1 VKGFSA
7 VAATLLCLAI
17 LLLGTS
23 PAASQPAPAAP
34 AASTASA
41 KTAET
46 AETLSP
52 EALYE
57 FSLAKLLAVEGS
69 LSDSLTAYD
78 EAERLAPRS
87 AYVRL
92 EHAQLLARVAQFA
105 RVAKARQELLQKA
118 AETVTEAR
126 RLAPANLD
134 VLRAVGSIY
143 LDLAAQDPSAMVT
156 AQQALEAVRAQD
168 PSDAASV
175 IPLAQL
181 YLDQQKPDKAAEVL
195 RDLVTSLP
203 NQRMAYALLVE
214 ALLRAGKHK
223 EAESS
228 LQEILEIDPGSLE
241 ARLTLVDLLSQRG
254 DHKAALAALR
264 SAPEEVS
271 AEPRLRRKTAW
282 ELYQTGDLDGALA
295 TAEGI
300 LGSAAATGPD
310 GDSMRLLKGLILSA
324 QGRTDEAIVLL
335 DKIRESDPDNLPL
348 AVTVAHLFQ
357 RAGRNDQAA
366 AILDKLAG
374 DLARDKKTKE
384 EREVRLELGQILLS
398 AKEWDRAGDAVAP
411 LLDAKDD
418 ASAGASD
425 PGSPSAASVR
435 AQALLIRVDALV
447 AAKRWDDALAVLDK
461 NRGESGPLGSALA
474 TRRAEILLR
483 AGREAEGRKSL
494 DELAAS
500 GDNSALLA
508 AAQSFQRV
516 DHYTDSIPI
525 LQRLV
530 ARQPDSTVGHY
541 LLGAAFERTGKRSE
555 AVAELRRVLQID
567 PDFHAALNYLGYTLA
582 EAKENLDEALSL
594 VQRAVALE
602 PDNGAYVDSL
612 GWTYYQL
619 GRNEQARGYLE
630 RAARLEPADATL
642 QEHLGDVYVALG
654 QNDRAREAYQRALEL
669 GNDNTAAAKLRQK
682 LDSLDHS
689 QQAKPRP

>member
-1 VKGFSA
+1 MPS
-7 VAATLLCLAI
+7 T
-17 LLLGTS
+17 
-23 PAASQPAPAAP
+23 
-34 AASTASA
+34 AASTVAS
-41 KTAET
+41 TAGT
-46 AETLSP
+46 ETLSP
-52 EALYE
+52 EALYQ
-57 FSLAKLLAVEGS
+57 FTLAKLLAVEGS
-69 LSDSLTAYD
+69 LSDSLAAYD

-134 VLRAVGSIY
+134 VLRAVGSIF
-143 LDLAAQDPSAMVT
+143 LDLAAQDPSAMLT

-181 YLDQQKPDKAAEVL
+181 YLDQQKPDQAAEAL
-195 RDLVTSLP
+195 RDLVSRVP

-214 ALLRAGKHK
+214 ALLRSGKQK

-228 LQEILEIDPGSLE
+228 LQDILEIDPGSLE

-264 SAPEEVS
+264 GAPDEAS
-271 AEPRLRRKTAW
+271 AEPRLRRKIAW

-324 QGRTDEAIVLL
+324 QGRTGEAIALL

-357 RAGRNDQAA
+357 RAGKNEQAV

-384 EREVRLELGQILLS
+384 EREVRLELGQVLLA
-398 AKEWDRAGDAVAP
+398 AKEWDRAADAVAP

-418 ASAGASD
+418 AAGAAA
-425 PGSPSAASVR
+425 PSAASVR

-461 NRGESGPLGSALA
+461 NRPANGPLGSALA

-483 AGREAEGRKSL
+483 AGREAEGRKGL

-516 DHYTDSIPI
+516 DRYADSIPI

-555 AVAELRRVLQID
+555 ALAELRRVLQID

-594 VQRAVALE
+594 IQRAVALE

-654 QNDRAREAYQRALEL
+654 QNDRAREAYRRALEL

-682 LDSLDHS
+682 LDSLDHN

>member
-1 VKGFSA
+1 M
-7 VAATLLCLAI
+7 
-17 LLLGTS
+17 
-23 PAASQPAPAAP
+23 APAAG
-34 AASTASA
+34 
-41 KTAET
+41 

-52 EALYE
+52 EALYK

-69 LSDSLTAYD
+69 LSESLDAYD
-78 EAERLAPRS
+78 EAEHLAPGS
-87 AYVRL
+87 AYIRL
-92 EHAQLLARVAQFA
+92 EHAQLLARVAQFS

-118 AETVTEAR
+118 SETVNEAR

-143 LDLAAQDPSAMVT
+143 LDLAAQDPSAAIT

-181 YLDQQKPDKAAEVL
+181 YLDQQTPDKAAEVL
-195 RDLVTSLP
+195 RDLVTRVP

-214 ALLRAGKHK
+214 ALLRSGKQK

-228 LQEILEIDPGSLE
+228 LQEILGIDPGSLE

-264 SAPEEVS
+264 SAPDEVG
-271 AEPRLRRKTAW
+271 AEPRLRRKIAW

-324 QGRTDEAIVLL
+324 QGRTDEAITLL

-357 RAGRNDQAA
+357 RAGHNDQAV

-384 EREVRLELGQILLS
+384 EREVRLELGQVLLT
-398 AKEWDRAGDAVAP
+398 AKEWNRAEAAVAP
-411 LLDAKDD
+411 LLDVQDD
-418 ASAGASD
+418 AADGSDASNTTS
-425 PGSPSAASVR
+425 GASVR
-435 AQALLIRVDALV
+435 AQALLVRVDALV

-461 NRGESGPLGSALA
+461 NSGANGPLGSALA

-494 DELAAS
+494 EDLAAS

-516 DHYTDSIPI
+516 DRYADSIPI

-541 LLGAAFERTGKRSE
+541 LLGAALERTGKRNE

-682 LDSLDHS
+682 LAGLDHS

>member
-7 VAATLLCLAI
+7 VAAILLCLAV
-17 LLLGTS
+17 LLLGTPPAES
-23 PAASQPAPAAP
+23 QQAPAPSAAAVPAA
-34 AASTASA
+34 
-41 KTAET
+41 

-52 EALYE
+52 EALYQ

-69 LSDSLTAYD
+69 LSDSLAAYD
-78 EAERLAPRS
+78 EAERLAPGS

-118 AETVTEAR
+118 SATVNEAR
-126 RLAPANLD
+126 RLAPGNLD
-134 VLRAVGSIY
+134 VLRAVGSIF
-143 LDLAAQDPSAMVT
+143 LDLSAQDPSAMAT
-156 AQQALEAVRAQD
+156 AQQALEAVRAKD
-168 PSDAASV
+168 PADAQSV

-181 YLDQQKPDKAAEVL
+181 YMDQQKPDQAAEVL
-195 RDLVTSLP
+195 RDLVTRVP

-214 ALLRAGKHK
+214 ALLRSGKQK
-223 EAESS
+223 EAESA
-228 LQEILEIDPGSLE
+228 LQDILGLDPGSLE
-241 ARLTLVDLLSQRG
+241 ARLTLVDLFSQRG
-254 DHKAALAALR
+254 DHQAALAVLR
-264 SAPEEVS
+264 GAPEEVRG
-271 AEPRLRRKTAW
+271 EPRLRRKVAW
-282 ELYQTGDLDGALA
+282 ELYQTGDLDGALSA
-295 TAEGI
+295 AEAV
-300 LGSAAATGPD
+300 LGSAAATSPD

-324 QGRTDEAIVLL
+324 QGKTEEAITLL
-335 DKIRESDPDNLPL
+335 DKIRESDPENLPL
-348 AVTVAHLFQ
+348 AITVAHLFQ
-357 RAGRNDQAA
+357 RVGRNDQAV
-366 AILDKLAG
+366 AILGKLAES
-374 DLARDKKTKE
+374 LARDKKTKE
-384 EREVRLELGQILLS
+384 EREVRLELGQVLLA
-398 AKEWDRAGDAVAP
+398 AKEWDRAEAAVAP
-411 LLDAKDD
+411 LLDARDD
-418 ASAGASD
+418 TVGSASGTEANT
-425 PGSPSAASVR
+425 AAAAVR

-461 NRGESGPLGSALA
+461 NSAGPNGALASALA
-474 TRRAEILLR
+474 TRRAEVLLR
-483 AGREAEGRKSL
+483 SGREAEGRKTL
-494 DELAAS
+494 NDLAAS
-500 GDNSALLA
+500 SDNSTILA

-516 DHYTDSIPI
+516 DRYPESIPV

-530 ARQPDSTVGHY
+530 SRQPESAVGHY

-594 VQRAVALE
+594 IQRAVALE

-669 GNDNTAAAKLRQK
+669 GNDNTAAAKVRQK
-682 LDSLDHS
+682 LDSLDHGA
-689 QQAKPRP
+689 AKPQP

>member
-1 VKGFSA
+1 M
-7 VAATLLCLAI
+7 I
-17 LLLGTS
+17 
-23 PAASQPAPAAP
+23 
-34 AASTASA
+34 
-41 KTAET
+41 
-46 AETLSP
+46 
-52 EALYE
+52 
-57 FSLAKLLAVEGS
+57 
-69 LSDSLTAYD
+69 
-78 EAERLAPRS
+78 
-87 AYVRL
+87 
-92 EHAQLLARVAQFA
+92 
-105 RVAKARQELLQKA
+105 
-118 AETVTEAR
+118 
-126 RLAPANLD
+126 
-134 VLRAVGSIY
+134 
-143 LDLAAQDPSAMVT
+143 T

-195 RDLVTSLP
+195 RDLVSRVP
-203 NQRMAYALLVE
+203 NQRMAFALLVE
-214 ALLRAGKHK
+214 SLLRSGKQK
-223 EAESS
+223 EAESA

-241 ARLTLVDLLSQRG
+241 ARLTLVDLFSQRG
-254 DHKAALAALR
+254 DHRAALAALR
-264 SAPEEVS
+264 GAPDEVS
-271 AEPRLRRKTAW
+271 AEPRLRRKIAW

-295 TAEGI
+295 TAEGV
-300 LGSAAATGPD
+300 LGSAAASGPD

-324 QGRTDEAIVLL
+324 QGRTEESIALL
-335 DKIRESDPDNLPL
+335 DKIRQSDPDNLPL

-357 RAGRNDQAA
+357 RVGRNDQAA

-384 EREVRLELGQILLS
+384 EREVRLELGQVLLA
-398 AKEWDRAGDAVAP
+398 AKEWDRAADAVAP

-418 ASAGASD
+418 ASDA
-425 PGSPSAASVR
+425 SAASTR
-435 AQALLIRVDALV
+435 AQALLIRVDALA
-447 AAKRWDDALAVLDK
+447 AAKRWDDALALLDK
-461 NRGESGPLGSALA
+461 NGAAPNRPSGPLASALV

-494 DELAAS
+494 DDLAAS
-500 GDNSALLA
+500 GDNSAILA

-516 DHYTDSIPI
+516 DRYADSIPI

-530 ARQPDSTVGHY
+530 ARQPESAVGHY
-541 LLGAAFERTGKRSE
+541 LLGAAFERTGKRTE
-555 AVAELRRVLQID
+555 ALAELRRVLQID

-594 VQRAVALE
+594 IQRAVALE

-682 LDSLDHS
+682 LDSLDHN

>member
-1 VKGFSA
+1 M
-7 VAATLLCLAI
+7 AAILLCLAV
-17 LLLGTS
+17 LLLGAS
-23 PAASQPAPAAP
+23 PAESQSTPAPPAPPPAAP
-34 AASTASA
+34 ATA
-41 KTAET
+41 

-52 EALYE
+52 EALYQ

-69 LSDSLTAYD
+69 LSDALDAYD
-78 EAERLAPRS
+78 QAEHLAPGS

-92 EHAQLLARVAQFA
+92 EHAQLLARVAQFS

-118 AETVTEAR
+118 SETVTEAR
-126 RLAPANLD
+126 RLAPGNLD
-134 VLRAVGSIY
+134 VLRAVGSIF
-143 LDLAAQDPSAMVT
+143 LDLSALDPSAVIT

-195 RDLVTSLP
+195 RDLVARVP

-214 ALLRAGKHK
+214 ALLRSGKQK
-223 EAESS
+223 DAESS

-254 DHKAALAALR
+254 DHRAALAALR
-264 SAPEEVS
+264 SAPDEVS
-271 AEPRLRRKTAW
+271 AEPRLRRKIAW

-300 LGSAAATGPD
+300 LSSAAAAGPD

-384 EREVRLELGQILLS
+384 EREVRLELGQILLA

-418 ASAGASD
+418 PSAAADASD
-425 PGSPSAASVR
+425 TAAPSAASVR

-447 AAKRWDDALAVLDK
+447 AAKRWDDALTVLDK
-461 NRGESGPLGSALA
+461 NGAGPNAKSGPLGSALA

-494 DELAAS
+494 NDLAAS

-516 DHYTDSIPI
+516 DRYADSIPI

-530 ARQPDSTVGHY
+530 ARQPDSTAGHY

-582 EAKENLDEALSL
+582 EAKENLDEALAL
-594 VQRAVALE
+594 IQRAVALE

-669 GNDNTAAAKLRQK
+669 GSDNTAAAKLRQK
-682 LDSLDHS
+682 LDSLDHN
-689 QQAKPRP
+689 QAKPRP

>member
-1 VKGFSA
+1 MKGFSA
-7 VAATLLCLAI
+7 VAAILLCLAV
-17 LLLGTS
+17 LLLGTP
-23 PAASQPAPAAP
+23 PAESQQAPALP
-34 AASTASA
+34 KAAT
-41 KTAET
+41 
-46 AETLSP
+46 ETLSP
-52 EALYE
+52 EALYQ

-78 EAERLAPRS
+78 EAERLAPAS
-87 AYVRL
+87 AYIRL

-118 AETVTEAR
+118 SVTVNEAR
-126 RLAPANLD
+126 RLAPDNLD

-143 LDLAAQDPSAMVT
+143 LDLSAQEPSAVIT
-156 AQQALEAVRAQD
+156 AQQALEAVRAKD
-168 PSDAASV
+168 PADAQSV

-195 RDLVTSLP
+195 RDLVTRLP

-214 ALLRAGKHK
+214 ALLRSGKQK
-223 EAESS
+223 EAQSA
-228 LQEILEIDPGSLE
+228 LQDILGLDPSSLE
-241 ARLTLVDLLSQRG
+241 ARLTLVDLLSQSG
-254 DHKAALAALR
+254 DHQAALAALHG
-264 SAPEEVS
+264 APDEVRG
-271 AEPRLRRKTAW
+271 EPRLRRKIAW

-295 TAEGI
+295 AADGV
-300 LGSAAATGPD
+300 LGSTAATGPD

-324 QGRTDEAIVLL
+324 QGHTEEAIVLL

-357 RAGRNDQAA
+357 RVGRNDQAV
-366 AILDKLAG
+366 AILGKLAES
-374 DLARDKKTKE
+374 LAHDKKTKE
-384 EREVRLELGQILLS
+384 EREVRLELGQVLLA
-398 AKEWDRAGDAVAP
+398 AKQWDRAGEAVAP
-411 LLDAKDD
+411 LLDAKEEE
-418 ASAGASD
+418 GT
-425 PGSPSAASVR
+425 AAAAVR
-435 AQALLIRVDALV
+435 AQALLVRVDALV
-447 AAKRWDDALAVLDK
+447 AAKRWDDALAVIDK
-461 NRGESGPLGSALA
+461 NGDKNSDKNSASSNGALASALA

-494 DELAAS
+494 NDLAAS
-500 GDNSALLA
+500 SDNSTILA

-516 DHYTDSIPI
+516 DRYPDSIPI

-530 ARQPDSTVGHY
+530 SRQPESAIGHY
-541 LLGAAFERTGKRSE
+541 LLGAAFERTGKRAE

-582 EAKENLDEALSL
+582 ESKENLDEALSL

-654 QNDRAREAYQRALEL
+654 QNDRAREAYQRALDL
-669 GNDNTAAAKLRQK
+669 GNDNTAAAKVRQK
-682 LDSLDHS
+682 LDSLDHGPV
-689 QQAKPRP
+689 KPRP